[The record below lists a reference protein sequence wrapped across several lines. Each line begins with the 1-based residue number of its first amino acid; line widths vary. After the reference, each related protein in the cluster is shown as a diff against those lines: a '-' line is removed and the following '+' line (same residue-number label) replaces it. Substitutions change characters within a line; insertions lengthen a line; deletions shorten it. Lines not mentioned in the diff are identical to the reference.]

1 MSSPASPH
9 PTLDITPFRPHPSTR
24 QMSAVAPTCGIEAQQ
39 QASAKV
45 SPATSL
51 AGIAPEPPTPEDL
64 QSSQAMSFHKR
75 TALSSRGLLRT
86 ILSPRGWLRPSG
98 EQPSYGPSVLLA
110 AMCRQ
115 PMGTRHPAT
124 FPALPCLQ
132 VLRKEI
138 SNNTV
143 SEKINQ
149 EKKRNQYTIMR
160 SLTRLYPSESPPTL
174 ASEQRNARATPP
186 PAALP
191 ALALALALALA
202 PWSPHTSSSRRV
214 TSHIQESRHTQTS
227 NSRSTSGRKYR
238 KQSEAPVRP
247 PRGL

>member
-1 MSSPASPH
+1 
-9 PTLDITPFRPHPSTR
+9 
-24 QMSAVAPTCGIEAQQ
+24 MSAVAPTCGIEAQQ

-214 TSHIQESRHTQTS
+214 TSHIQESGHTQTS